1 MKGLLPVSNPITSH
15 PALQGV
21 EIKGA
26 MQPGYE
32 TILSPEALAF
42 VAQLHRMYNPTRLAL
57 LRARD
62 QRQAWINQEGFI
74 GFEPEYASIRDD
86 RSWQVRPA
94 PADLAD
100 RRVEITGPCD
110 RKMVINALNSGAQ
123 CFMACLEDAS
133 APTWDVMVQGQINLR
148 DAVAGTIS
156 LEDKGKSYKLNDKT
170 AVLICRPRGWHL
182 DEAHMIVDGER
193 VSGAIFD
200 FGLYFFHNARVLLAK
215 GSGPYFYLPKLQHSL
230 EARLWN
236 NIFITAQ
243 SMAGLPLGTIRAT
256 VLIETLPGAFMAEEI
271 LYELRDHI
279 TALNCGRWDYI
290 FSYIKTFQK
299 DAAKLLPDRA
309 QVTMKVPFMAAYA
322 AHVVRVCHRRGAH
335 AMGGMSAFIPVKDD
349 EAANQAAFAAVRAD
363 KEREATL
370 GHDGTWVAHPGLVSV
385 AREVFDRLMPTPNQL
400 HVIPEGE
407 AMLADLVTP
416 PEGTRTL
423 AGLTNNINVGIGY
436 IAAWLRGQGAVPL
449 HNLMEDAATAEISRT
464 QLWQWKQAGAALE
477 SGEAVDAALITRVT
491 EEQLAVYKAQVGD
504 NFFATGKYKEAAEL
518 FRTLVLADKL
528 EPFLTN
534 PAYDF
539 YFAR

>member
-1 MKGLLPVSNPITSH
+1 MNNNAATRFPELG
-15 PALQGV
+15 GV

-26 MQPGYE
+26 MQPGYD
-32 TILSPEALAF
+32 TVLTPDALAF

-62 QRQAWINQEGFI
+62 QRQAWINEEGFI
-74 GFEPEYASIRDD
+74 GFAPEYSSIRDD
-86 RSWQVRPA
+86 RSWHVRPA

-133 APTWDVMVQGQINLR
+133 APTWDVMVQGQVNLR
-148 DAVAGTIS
+148 DAAAGTIA
-156 LEDKGKSYKLNDKT
+156 LEEIKGNGGKSYRLNDKT

-182 DEAHMIVDGER
+182 DEAHLHVDGER
-193 VSGAIFD
+193 VAGAIFD
-200 FGLYFFHNARVLLAK
+200 FGLYFFHNAKALLAK
-215 GSGPYFYLPKLQHSL
+215 GSGPYFYLPKLEHSL

-236 NIFITAQ
+236 NVFITAQ
-243 SMAGLPLGTIRAT
+243 SMLNLPLGTIRAT

-290 FSYIKTFQK
+290 FSYIKTFQN
-299 DAAKLLPDRA
+299 DATKLLPDRA
-309 QVTMKVPFMAAYA
+309 AITMKVPFMAAYA

-349 EAANQAAFAAVRAD
+349 AAANEAAFAAVRAD

-370 GHDGTWVAHPGLVSV
+370 GHDGTWVAHPGLVGV

-400 HVIPEGE
+400 QVIPPGE
-407 AMLADLVTP
+407 ATLDDLVTP
-416 PEGTRTL
+416 APGPRTL

-436 IAAWLRGQGAVPL
+436 VAAWLRGQGAVPL

-464 QLWQWKQAGAALE
+464 QLWQWRTNGAALD
-477 SGEAVDAALITRVT
+477 SGEVVDAALITRVT
-491 EEQLAVYKAQVGD
+491 GEQLAVWNAQVGD
-504 NFFATGKYKEAAEL
+504 NFFAAGKYKEAADL
-518 FRTLVLADKL
+518 FRTLVLANRL
-528 EPFLTN
+528 EPFLTS
-534 PAYDF
+534 PAYEF
-539 YFAR
+539 YFAK

>member
-1 MKGLLPVSNPITSH
+1 MTSNPAQSH
-15 PALQGV
+15 PELAGV

-26 MQPGYE
+26 LQPGYH
-32 TILSPEALAF
+32 TILTPDALAF

-62 QRQAWINQEGFI
+62 QRQAWINAEGFI
-74 GFEPEYASIRDD
+74 GFAPEYSSIRDD

-110 RKMVINALNSGAQ
+110 RKMVINALNSGAF

-148 DAVAGTIS
+148 DAVTGTIS

-193 VSGAIFD
+193 VSGSIFD
-200 FGLYFFHNARVLLAK
+200 FGLYFFHNAKALLAK
-215 GSGPYFYLPKLQHSL
+215 GSGPYFYLPKLEHAL

-243 SMAGLPLGTIRAT
+243 SMLNLPLGTIRAT

-299 DAAKLLPDRA
+299 DGSKLLPDRA

-400 HVIPEGE
+400 HVIPPGE
-407 AMLADLVTP
+407 ATFDDLVTP

-464 QLWQWKQAGAALE
+464 QLWQWKQAGATLE
-477 SGEAVDAALITRVT
+477 TGEVVDAALITRVT
-491 EEQLAVYKAQVGD
+491 EEQLGVYKAQVGD
-504 NFFATGKYKEAAEL
+504 NFFSAGKYTEAAEL